1 MLPCRAS
8 RCISWYH
15 PGRAVRCSRR
25 KLGELGDG
33 VRDRRH
39 RGASQKWEQSSCCC
53 AVMGPGVEYSRVVV
67 LVVLATL
74 PQSGHTSYRR

>member
-1 MLPCRAS
+1 M
-8 RCISWYH
+8 
-15 PGRAVRCSRR
+15 RCSRR
-25 KLGELGDG
+25 KLGGLGDG

-39 RGASQKWEQSSCCC
+39 RGAAAAPQAATQKWAQSSWWCV
-53 AVMGPGVEYSRVVV
+53 VMEYSRVVV